1 MHGTFIIVASSF
13 SGLSKFRRMPSSYLL
28 LGLDFMVTA
37 DYRIWFIEANN
48 YPLWP
53 KGSPFINDL
62 MDRLGVSSIK
72 NVCTT
77 CHAEDLCVHS
87 IINAESSIIML
98 LLCLAEQHVRFAV

>member
-1 MHGTFIIVASSF
+1 
-13 SGLSKFRRMPSSYLL
+13 
-28 LGLDFMVTA
+28 MVTA

-72 NVCTT
+72 NVLPCVMQKTCACTQS
-77 CHAEDLCVHS
+77 LML
-87 IINAESSIIML
+87 NAPL
-98 LLCLAEQHVRFAV
+98 